1 MLEKYINGKI
11 SRKDLETR
19 MLTGSLQ
26 NEYDKIENII
36 FQRQPN
42 PTKVQ
47 DSINKIKVEISD
59 AKKEEEEA

>member
-19 MLTGSLQ
+19 MLNESLKS
-26 NEYDKIENII
+26 EYDKIENII
-36 FQRQPN
+36 FQRKAD
-42 PTKVQ
+42 PTKFQ
-47 DSINKIKVEISD
+47 DSINKTKAEISE